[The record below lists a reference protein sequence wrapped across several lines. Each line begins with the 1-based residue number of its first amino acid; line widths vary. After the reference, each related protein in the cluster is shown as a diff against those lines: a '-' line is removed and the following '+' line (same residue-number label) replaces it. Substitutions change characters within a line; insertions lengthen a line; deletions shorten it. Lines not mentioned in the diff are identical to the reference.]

1 MITPTASLADRCIT
15 LGITLFLMYGILML
29 GWSAGQMLVGV
40 WLQTLVLFVLVVVA
54 ALVIAAKTHWLVF
67 LLAIPLVGFVAFVLS
82 RFIDLFGMFAWGAWA
97 EEQGLKIRILSFN
110 PFRNL
115 PHFAARVTE
124 VLPLWQVSVIVA
136 LETLI
141 ILPLLATKPNDAGHF
156 VRLFE
161 TFNRKIFVNHFALL
175 IGTILASFLGG
186 ARAIMLTLLGLL
198 LAIDLTALIRALHAK
213 RAEAA

>member
-1 MITPTASLADRCIT
+1 
-15 LGITLFLMYGILML
+15 ML

-156 VRLFE
+156 VP
-161 TFNRKIFVNHFALL
+161 TFRNFQSQDICQPFCAPDRNNTCQFFRRRARHHADL
-175 IGTILASFLGG
+175 IGPVIGHRSDCLDTGASRQTCRSSISISPP
-186 ARAIMLTLLGLL
+186 A
-198 LAIDLTALIRALHAK
+198 
-213 RAEAA
+213 